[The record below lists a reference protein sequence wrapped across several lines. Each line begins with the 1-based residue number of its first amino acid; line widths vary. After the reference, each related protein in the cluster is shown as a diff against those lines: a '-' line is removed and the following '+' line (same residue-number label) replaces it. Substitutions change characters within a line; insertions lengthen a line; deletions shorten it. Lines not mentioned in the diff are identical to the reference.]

1 MPSATWQ
8 NILSQ
13 AQLAIQELADTGRT
27 TLTRP
32 ELLILVERV
41 EHVRIDEARRTNS
54 LDELPRAIHWD
65 DEDYFDDNDDAE
77 QAPA

>member
-1 MPSATWQ
+1 MPTETWQ

-13 AQLAIQELADTGRT
+13 AHQVLQELADTGRT

-32 ELLILVERV
+32 ELPTLVERV

-54 LDELPRAIHWD
+54 LDELPRVIHWD
-65 DEDYFDDNDDAE
+65 DPDCFDDPHGGE
-77 QAPA
+77 EAPA